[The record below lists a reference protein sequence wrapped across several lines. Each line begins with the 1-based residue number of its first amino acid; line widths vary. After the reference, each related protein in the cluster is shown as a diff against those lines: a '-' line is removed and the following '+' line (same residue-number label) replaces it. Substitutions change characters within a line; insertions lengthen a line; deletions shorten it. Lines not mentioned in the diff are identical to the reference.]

1 MFVDRGILTGT
12 MFFSEA
18 LGRTPFRCRGC
29 RKRFYA
35 SFFYRSHSKQVVPS
49 STSKHSKRRVRAIN
63 RKRLGRL
70 LVTGVVFAVAFIVF
84 WIVLRYFMAMKN
96 PAQDTNLVSTHE
108 TRLPS

>member
-1 MFVDRGILTGT
+1 MTCPQCGSSDVRRSRNPHWNDVFQRG
-12 MFFSEA
+12 
-18 LGRTPFRCRGC
+18 LGRTPFRCRAC

-35 SFFYRSHSKQVVPS
+35 SFFYRSHSKQAVPS
-49 STSKHSKRRVRAIN
+49 STSKHSKRRVRAIT

-96 PAQDTNLVSTHE
+96 PA
-108 TRLPS
+108 